1 MELMLDTANLEQLN
15 YYLDIYPICGITS
28 NPSILKKEG
37 SIDFFKHMKQVKE
50 LAGTNRSLHIQVITE
65 NCEDIIKEAEK
76 ILEVVGKDTYIK
88 IPVTEQGIKAMKRLS
103 EKGVNITATAVYTT
117 LQGMLA
123 ILAGAKYVAV
133 YYNRMQN
140 IDIDSNKVIYELSE
154 IVNKNGFDC
163 KIISASFKNIGQVV
177 QAFCNGAHSA
187 TVPPELLTE
196 GLSMPSIQ
204 KAVTDFKKDWETIHG
219 ENSTILNV

>member
-1 MELMLDTANLEQLN
+1 MEFMLDTANLEQLN
-15 YYLDIYPICGITS
+15 YYLDIYPVCGITS

-37 SIDFFKHMKQVKE
+37 KINFFEHMKQIKE
-50 LAGTNRSLHIQVITE
+50 LAGKNRSLHIQVIAE
-65 NCEDIIKEAEK
+65 NCDDIIKEAEK
-76 ILEVVGKDTYIK
+76 LCEIMGKDTYIK
-88 IPVTEQGIKAMKRLS
+88 IPVTEQGIKAIKLLNK
-103 EKGVNITATAVYTT
+103 KGVNITATAVYTT

-154 IVNKNGFDC
+154 IVNKNKFDC
-163 KIISASFKNIGQVV
+163 KIISASFKNVGQIV
-177 QAFCNGAHSA
+177 QAFSNGAHSV

-196 GLSMPSIQ
+196 SLSMPSIQ